1 MLSKPCNVLFLLWR
15 VRPPDRRKSKAKGR
29 GSTQAPGSPS
39 QSPSSSPNLPNMGG
53 VWSPGSNPPSP
64 SLRSP
69 SRNSTT
75 PSPPHGLLGT
85 GSGGEWRLML
95 MVPVGLPTM
104 IDVCP
109 PCNECCTRCHLYV
122 CALRLLKRICVSTYL
137 VPPCILW
144 LLLHLPY
151 RLVLCDCM
159 SVLVLC
165 FNLPL
170 CTPCVAVGTGESADT
185 PARDPY
191 SAGYVPPGM
200 PGSTPTT
207 LDLGEGA
214 LSQSTPSRSRRS
226 TSTSPRRATV
236 LALLPWLGTFVEC
249 MSYAQ

>member
-1 MLSKPCNVLFLLWR
+1 MAPGMGCGWDLLEWDGTQGPHQIPVMLSKPCNVLFLLWR

-85 GSGGEWRLML
+85 GSGGEWRLIL

-109 PCNECCTRCHLYV
+109 PCNLRCTRCHLYV
-122 CALRLLKRICVSTYL
+122 CASVVTESYCAVSQ
-137 VPPCILW
+137 PILDP
-144 LLLHLPY
+144 LH
-151 RLVLCDCM
+151 
-159 SVLVLC
+159 
-165 FNLPL
+165 
-170 CTPCVAVGTGESADT
+170 CVASPASAVGS
-185 PARDPY
+185 
-191 SAGYVPPGM
+191 
-200 PGSTPTT
+200 
-207 LDLGEGA
+207 L
-214 LSQSTPSRSRRS
+214 
-226 TSTSPRRATV
+226 
-236 LALLPWLGTFVEC
+236 
-249 MSYAQ
+249 